1 MVGRPSRWACR
12 QEREISSSI
21 HLRTVG
27 TVVAKSRAVSLM
39 PRSRALSTRRSRW
52 LQGFF
57 ISRTDQN
64 TGGSCHDAAILPAA
78 HCRKAVERPGLGNR
92 SAISTFPPQPQ
103 QIQLLPVLLA
113 QTLQTSPGGYNVTG
127 LFQRRGGLD

>member
-1 MVGRPSRWACR
+1 MVAGVFHFTH
-12 QEREISSSI
+12 QIKI
-21 HLRTVG
+21 
-27 TVVAKSRAVSLM
+27 RAEAAM
-39 PRSRALSTRRSRW
+39 TRRFYLPRIAGRRW
-52 LQGFF
+52 E
-57 ISRTDQN
+57 S
-64 TGGSCHDAAILPAA
+64 
-78 HCRKAVERPGLGNR
+78 GNR